1 MAEQTPAVG
10 PSPQATPSLPVLPEE
25 RFWKRYSPHHE
36 FPLSAVGSFA
46 LHFVGGGGLIVAAL
60 LLGAYVNAKRS
71 PVPLQ
76 VAAIAGDP
84 GGSNRV
90 DGPDDGPAPGGPNPK
105 DQLRP
110 EQGRSGGQP
119 KEPAPILP

>member
-1 MAEQTPAVG
+1 MAEQTPAAG
-10 PSPQATPSLPVLPEE
+10 PSPQAGEPLPTPPEE

-46 LHFVGGGGLIVAAL
+46 LHFLGGGGLIAAAL

-84 GGSNRV
+84 GTSNPLER
-90 DGPDDGPAPGGPNPK
+90 PDPVVPTSR
-105 DQLRP
+105 DQPRP
-110 EQGRSGGQP
+110 
-119 KEPAPILP
+119 